1 MRSRSAP
8 ATVAATG
15 AAGPLH
21 MVFENRT
28 HAGELLAQQLAA
40 HAGRDDVVVLALPRG
55 GVPVGFAVAEA
66 LEVPLDILPV
76 RKLGV
81 PGREEYA
88 MGALASG
95 GQPELQAEV
104 PRTLRIPKRTVDAV
118 ARRALVEIRRREKRY
133 RAGRPK
139 RDVRDRVVILVD
151 DGIAT
156 GCTMRAALHA
166 VRREH
171 PRRLVV
177 AVPVAAPEA
186 CQALRMEADEVVS
199 LLTPDPFYS
208 VGCWYDDFEQTSDD
222 EVVALLQATVHGQAP
237 RTG

>member
-81 PGREEYA
+81 PGHEEYA

-95 GQPELQAEV
+95 GQPELQADV

-186 CQALRMEADEVVS
+186 CQALRMEADEVVC

-222 EVVALLQATVHGQAP
+222 EVVALLQAAVHGQAP
-237 RTG
+237 QKG

>member
-40 HAGRDDVVVLALPRG
+40 HAGRDEVVVLALPRG

-186 CQALRMEADEVVS
+186 CQALRMEADEVVC

-222 EVVALLQATVHGQAP
+222 EVVALLQAAVHGQAP
-237 RTG
+237 QTG

>member
-40 HAGRDDVVVLALPRG
+40 HAGRDEVVVLALPRG

-186 CQALRMEADEVVS
+186 CQALRMEADEVVC
-199 LLTPDPFYS
+199 LLTPEPFYS

-222 EVVALLQATVHGQAP
+222 EVVALLQAAVHGQAP
-237 RTG
+237 QKG